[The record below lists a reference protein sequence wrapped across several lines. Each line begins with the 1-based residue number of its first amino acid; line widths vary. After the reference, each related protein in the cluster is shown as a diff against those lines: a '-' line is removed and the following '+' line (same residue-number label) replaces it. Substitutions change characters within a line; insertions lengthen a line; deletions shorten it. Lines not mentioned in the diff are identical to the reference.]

1 MALFSI
7 ISSLKRKAWKQ
18 GFLNLP
24 IIKKGMLHLLK
35 IEWLK
40 VKNYKAFWIFSI
52 LYSFAILGINYTGY
66 YVNELTL
73 QSLPQ
78 SQLLLGTPYA
88 FPKVWQTVGFMSSWL
103 LYFPGILFIMMLTNE
118 FNFKTHRQNIIDG
131 WTRMQFVSV
140 KFVFAILF
148 AVVATFFNFLVALLF
163 GSLTTGS
170 SFSFQGIENVGY
182 IFIQTV
188 AYITFAMFL
197 GILFRRSGAAIA
209 VFFLFGLIFEWLLTL
224 LLNYQM
230 HLSPVGYFLPLQV
243 TDVMLPI
250 PFGNKI
256 IYDGAPD
263 LWIMVIASLA
273 YICGYFFFAMKKFTT
288 DDL

>member
-1 MALFSI
+1 
-7 ISSLKRKAWKQ
+7 
-18 GFLNLP
+18 
-24 IIKKGMLHLLK
+24 MLHLLK

-40 VKNYKAFWIFSI
+40 VKSYKAFWIFAI

-66 YVNELTL
+66 YINELTL
-73 QSLPQ
+73 ESMPQ

-88 FPKVWQTVGFMSSWL
+88 FPKVWQTVGWMSSWL
-103 LYFPGILFIMMLTNE
+103 LYFPGILFIMLLTNE

-131 WTRMQFVSV
+131 WTRKEFVTV

-148 AVVATFFNFLVALLF
+148 SLVATFFNFLVALLF

-170 SFSFQGIENVGY
+170 SFSFEGIENVGY

-197 GILFRRSGAAIA
+197 AVLFRRSGAAIA
-209 VFFLFGLIFEWLLTL
+209 VFFLFGLIFEWLITALINFKL
-224 LLNYQM
+224 DI
-230 HLSPVGYFLPLQV
+230 SPVGYFLPLQV

-250 PFGNKI
+250 PFGKTV
-256 IYDGAPD
+256 IYKDAPAEYT
-263 LWIMVIASLA
+263 LILGSLI
-273 YICGYFFFAMKKFTT
+273 YICGYYFFALRKFTR

>member
-1 MALFSI
+1 
-7 ISSLKRKAWKQ
+7 
-18 GFLNLP
+18 
-24 IIKKGMLHLLK
+24 MLHLLK

-73 QSLPQ
+73 ESIPQ
-78 SQLLLGTPYA
+78 SQLLRGTPYA
-88 FPKVWQTVGFMSSWL
+88 FPKVWQTVGWMSSWL
-103 LYFPGILFIMMLTNE
+103 LYFPGILFIMLLTNE

-131 WTRMQFVSV
+131 WTRKQFVSV

-148 AVVATFFNFLVALLF
+148 SVVATFFNFLVALLF

-170 SFSFQGIENVGY
+170 SFSFEGIENVGY
-182 IFIQTV
+182 VFIQTV

-197 GILFRRSGAAIA
+197 GVLFRRSGAAIA
-209 VFFLFGLIFEWLLTL
+209 VFFLFGLIFEWLITA
-224 LLNYQM
+224 LLNFQM
-230 HLSPVGYFLPLQV
+230 HLTPIGYFLPLQV

-250 PFGNKI
+250 PFGKSV
-256 IYDGAPD
+256 IYKDAPAEYI
-263 LWIMVIASLA
+263 LVLASLL
-273 YICGYFFFAMKKFTT
+273 YICGYYFFALKKFTT
-288 DDL
+288 EDL